1 MKLVNVLSGDVVKES
16 DNLDEL
22 KHLGMSIALQDGLQ
36 ATQWSLDETC
46 SHYRMTGKTVLCLR
60 DEEGAVFRIFLP
72 K

>member
-22 KHLGMSIALQDGLQ
+22 KQLGMSIALQDGLQ
-36 ATQWSLDETC
+36 ATHWSLDEAC
-46 SHYRMTGKTVLCLR
+46 CHHKMSGKLVLCLR